1 MKKAFYY
8 LLYRILKLYDD
19 SGTSKFWIEP
29 LGYSAL
35 FVSFGFFAS
44 SLAMIIFDVR
54 LENSMNLFYYIMLP
68 LFAIGVYMDWNNE
81 DIYDKLKGVYKDES
95 HQTLKNIFT
104 ILYILACPIIYAIV
118 FFVTID

>member
-19 SGTSKFWIEP
+19 SGTPKSWLES

-35 FVSFGFFAS
+35 FASFGFLAS
-44 SLAMIIFDVR
+44 SLAMMIFDVR
-54 LENSMNLFYYIMLP
+54 LENTMNLFYYIMLP
-68 LFAIGVYMDWNNE
+68 LFAIGAYMDWNNE
-81 DIYDKLKGVYKDES
+81 DIYDKLKEVYKNES

-104 ILYILACPIIYAIV
+104 ILYILTGPIIFWIVLFWRYA
-118 FFVTID
+118 

>member
-44 SLAMIIFDVR
+44 SLAMIIFNVR
-54 LENSMNLFYYIMLP
+54 LENVMNLFHYIMLP
-68 LFAIGVYMDWNNE
+68 LFAIGVYMVWNDE
-81 DIYDKLKGVYKDES
+81 DIYDKLKVVYKDES

-104 ILYILACPIIYAIV
+104 ILYILTGPIIFGIV
-118 FFVTID
+118 LFATID

>member
-19 SGTSKFWIEP
+19 SGTPKSWLES

-35 FVSFGFFAS
+35 FANFGFLAS
-44 SLAMIIFDVR
+44 SLAMMIFDVR
-54 LENSMNLFYYIMLP
+54 LENTMNLFYYIMLP

-81 DIYDKLKGVYKDES
+81 DIYDKLKNVYKNES

-104 ILYILACPIIYAIV
+104 ILYILTGPIIFWIVLFWRYA
-118 FFVTID
+118 

>member
-19 SGTSKFWIEP
+19 SGTPKFWLEP

-35 FVSFGFFAS
+35 FASFGFLAS

-81 DIYDKLKGVYKDES
+81 DIYDKLKVVYKDES

-104 ILYILACPIIYAIV
+104 ILYILTGPIIFGIV
-118 FFVTID
+118 LFATID